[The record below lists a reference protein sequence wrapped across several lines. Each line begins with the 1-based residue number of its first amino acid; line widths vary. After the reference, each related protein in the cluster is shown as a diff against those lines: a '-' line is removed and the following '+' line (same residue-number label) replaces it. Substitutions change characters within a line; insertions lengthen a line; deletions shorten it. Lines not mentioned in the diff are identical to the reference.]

1 MQMTAQSGYQLYEE
15 NISFDRIGLKWGSYN
30 CLEETTL
37 SFHPDTTSVISHF
50 QLSDPSKKERLKE
63 RQFAVHW
70 ETAGSYDLTV
80 APTENKTRKFFE
92 LCMADHFFQDLVTED
107 SEFLMQFHD
116 RRMVNIPDSAYT
128 ASMVPAMYDII
139 RDMQKTPYKGRLK
152 EIYLEAKAIELFLMQ
167 VGQLDRQDGHLGRPS
182 GLQPGDIDR
191 LQEIKEYITL
201 NYHRSFTII
210 GLARQAGINQTK
222 LKAGFKE
229 LFNTT
234 LFGCL
239 HDIRMKE
246 AKRLLLDERLSVGEV
261 ADRIGY
267 QHAHHFTAAFKRKF
281 GVLPR
286 DLRRSLTAGSIIPAA
301 TISEYPAPKSFS
313 SGD

>member
-1 MQMTAQSGYQLYEE
+1 MEMTAQPGYQLRQE
-15 NISFDRIGLKWGSYN
+15 NVTFDRIGLKWGSYN
-30 CLEETTL
+30 CFEETTL

-63 RQFAVHW
+63 RQFAMHW
-70 ETAGSYDLTV
+70 EAAGSYDLTV
-80 APTENKTRKFFE
+80 APTENKTRSFFE

-107 SEFLMQFHD
+107 SEFLVRFHD
-116 RRMVNIPDSAYT
+116 HRAMNAPDSAYT

-139 RDMQKTPYKGRLK
+139 RDMQRTPYKGRLK

-167 VGQLDRQDGHLGRPS
+167 VEQLDRQDRHLDRPS
-182 GLQPGDIDR
+182 GLQPCDIDR
-191 LQEIKEYITL
+191 LHAIKEYITL
-201 NYHRSFTII
+201 NYHQPFTII

-222 LKAGFKE
+222 LKTGFKE

-234 LFGCL
+234 VFGYL
-239 HDIRMKE
+239 HDIRMNE
-246 AKRLLLDERLSVGEV
+246 ARRLLLDQRLLVGEV

-286 DLRRSLTAGSIIPAA
+286 DLRTTLIN
-301 TISEYPAPKSFS
+301 
-313 SGD
+313 

>member
-1 MQMTAQSGYQLYEE
+1 MQMTAQSGYQLYQE
-15 NISFDRIGLKWGSYN
+15 NVSFDRIGLKWGSYS
-30 CLEETTL
+30 CPEEITL
-37 SFHPDTTSVISHF
+37 SFHPDKTAVVSHF
-50 QLSDPSKKERLKE
+50 QLSDPSKNERLKE
-63 RQFAVHW
+63 RQFVVHW
-70 ETAGSYDLTV
+70 EAAGSYDIAV
-80 APTENKTRKFFE
+80 APTEDKTRSFFE
-92 LCMADHFFQDLVTED
+92 LSMADHFFQDLVTEE
-107 SEFLMQFHD
+107 SEFLMRFHD
-116 RRMVNIPDSAYT
+116 HRTVNIPDSGHT
-128 ASMVPAMYDII
+128 GSMVPGMYDII
-139 RDMQKTPYKGRLK
+139 RDMQATSYKGRLK

-201 NYHRSFTII
+201 NYHRPFTII
-210 GLARQAGINQTK
+210 GLARQAGINQMK
-222 LKAGFKE
+222 LKTGFKE

-234 LFGCL
+234 VFGYL

-246 AKRLLLDERLSVGEV
+246 AKRLLLDERLWVGEV

-286 DLRRSLTAGSIIPAA
+286 DL
-301 TISEYPAPKSFS
+301 KS
-313 SGD
+313 